1 MKRVAFDATALA
13 MLLDEAAPGDAV
25 ERRALV
31 ALVGIAIER
40 LAPAPAVAE
49 ILVYYDVEEQVKIA
63 HALRRSFKIT
73 PMGIGAAMEV
83 GRLGVVP
90 SAARNSTRQ
99 GTKWDTAI
107 VGTASRAQVDAFC
120 TLDGAQARMAR
131 RLMPGALTGLPSE
144 LMASLV

>member
-99 GTKWDTAI
+99 GRSGTPRSWAPRPAHRWMRSARSTALR
-107 VGTASRAQVDAFC
+107 RAWR
-120 TLDGAQARMAR
+120 G
-131 RLMPGALTGLPSE
+131 G
-144 LMASLV
+144 

>member
-1 MKRVAFDATALA
+1 
-13 MLLDEAAPGDAV
+13 MLF
-25 ERRALV
+25 RS
-31 ALVGIAIER
+31 
-40 LAPAPAVAE
+40 PAVAE